1 MTKLL
6 TDRVRIIPVLV
17 VAVVIAV
24 GATLVVVLSS
34 NSGAAGG
41 SAPTKSA
48 ATTGGKGKMVTVDI
62 SMFAFHPSTVT
73 IAPGTTV
80 AWTNKDSTAHTATA
94 DNGPTFDTGSIQQG
108 QTKTFTFTKPGTYAY
123 RCAIHPFMN
132 GTVIV
137 K

>member
-6 TDRVRIIPVLV
+6 SDRARIIPVLV

-24 GATLVVVLSS
+24 GATLVVVLTSASS
-34 NSGAAGG
+34 GGGG

-48 ATTGGKGKMVTVDI
+48 AATGGKGKTVTVDI
-62 SMFAFHPSTVT
+62 SMFAFRPSTVT
-73 IAPGTTV
+73 VTPGTTV
-80 AWTNKDSTAHTATA
+80 AWTNQDSTAHTATA
-94 DNGPTFDTGSIQQG
+94 NNGTTFDTGSIQHG